1 MMTVDSSGAAMKKLL
16 TAIML
21 AALLASCGDGSHRPA
36 NGALSAEVAR
46 TTHGIVHVRANGFAG
61 IGFGLAYAYAE
72 DNICM
77 LADSLLTVRGERSLY
92 FGGEAPLTPSRDG
105 EYSVAIDYLNMHMFE
120 VRNEESDFFFK
131 AYLDLDQLR
140 AGYAAASPEVRDL
153 LAGYVAGYNQYLRDH
168 GDALPK
174 ACRNATWVRP
184 MTVDDVYLL
193 VAEKVIHASGELFP
207 QLIVAAARD
216 DTPRAQ
222 VAAATPQI
230 GWHNEGLGSNA
241 IALGGDAT
249 VNRRGML
256 LANPHY
262 PWFSTD
268 RFYQAH
274 LTVPGVYDAMGVTLG
289 GLPIVVIGFNE
300 NVAWT
305 HTVTKSWHF
314 TTFRLPLDRS
324 DPTGR
329 TYLVDGIPE
338 RMTERVVD
346 VQLRQADGS
355 VRTRRKTF
363 FRTRL
368 GIMMTVPGIPI
379 GSDDVLVFA
388 DPSRNNTRTIEQW
401 IAMGKADSV
410 TTLQAELRRV
420 LGLPWVNTIAA
431 DRAGNALFMDSSV
444 VPHMSTDK
452 FLSSCLVFAPLLTFD
467 GARSACHWGRDSDAS
482 AGIFG
487 AGNAPWLLRRDY
499 VANSNDSYWLT
510 NSKQLLRGP
519 SPLGFSPLY
528 GPVDAEQHLRT
539 RLGFAQ
545 LDDALAQRGRLD
557 LGDLHDLLFAN
568 RVLAAEL
575 VLPELLPACAAASD
589 TVLRRACAVLA
600 TWDRKVDVDSR
611 GALLFREFW
620 LEAGKIPAKWR
631 IPFDSSDPVHTPRGV
646 APAAL
651 APMLAQLRAAASR
664 MDSLGIALDARLG
677 DYQYQHVGGAVVP
690 VHGGI
695 GDSDGVYNA
704 LHMRGPLT
712 AQGYDSVAWGT
723 SYIQLVAFDN
733 AGVVARGL
741 LVYGQ
746 STDPVS
752 SHYNDQLPL
761 YTAKEVPRLPFT
773 EEEIRADPNYQVT
786 TIREK

>member
-1 MMTVDSSGAAMKKLL
+1 MMTVDSSGAAMNKLL
-16 TAIML
+16 TAIIC
-21 AALLASCGDGSHRPA
+21 AVLLAGCGDSRNPSPDRR
-36 NGALSAEVAR
+36 LSADISR
-46 TTHGIVHVRANGFAG
+46 TSHGVVHVRAEDFAG

-72 DNICM
+72 DNVCM

-131 AYLDLDQLR
+131 AYLNLDQLR
-140 AGYAAASPEVRDL
+140 AGYAAASTEVRDL

-174 ACRNATWVRP
+174 ACHDATWVKP
-184 MTVDDVYLL
+184 MTIDDLYLL
-193 VAEKVIHASGELFP
+193 IAEKVIHASGELFP
-207 QLIVAAARD
+207 QQIVAAARD
-216 DTPRAQ
+216 DAPRAPL
-222 VAAATPQI
+222 AAATPQI
-230 GWHNEGLGSNA
+230 EWHNEGLGSNA
-241 IALGGDAT
+241 IALGSDAT
-249 VNRRGML
+249 VNGKGML

-289 GLPIVVIGFNE
+289 GVPIVAIGFNE
-300 NVAWT
+300 NLAWT

-314 TTFRLPLDRS
+314 TTFRLQRDKS

-329 TYLVDGIPE
+329 TYLIDGVPE
-338 RMTERVVD
+338 QMTERVID

-363 FRTRL
+363 FQTRL
-368 GIMMTVPGIPI
+368 GILIAMPGIPI

-410 TTLQAELRRV
+410 PKLRSELGRV

-431 DRAGNALFMDSSV
+431 DRAGNALFIDNSV
-444 VPHMSTDK
+444 VPHMSTEK
-452 FLSSCLVFAPLLTFD
+452 FLSSCLLFAPLLTFD
-467 GARSACHWGRDSDAS
+467 GSRSACHWGRDSDAP

-487 AGNAPWLLRRDY
+487 AGNAPWLMRRDY
-499 VANSNDSYWLT
+499 VANSNDSYWLS
-510 NSKQLLRGP
+510 NSRQLLRGP
-519 SPLGFSPLY
+519 PPLGYSPLY

-539 RLGFAQ
+539 RLGFLQ
-545 LDDALAQRGRLD
+545 LDETLAQQGRLD
-557 LGDLHDLLFAN
+557 LGDLQNLLFSN

-575 VLPELLPACAAASD
+575 VLPELLAACVAGND
-589 TVLRRACAVLA
+589 PVLRRACAVLA
-600 TWDRKVDVDSR
+600 AWDRKVDVDSR

-620 LEAGKIPAKWR
+620 LQAVELPAKWR
-631 IPFDSSDPVHTPRGV
+631 IPFDPEDPVHTPHGI
-646 APAAL
+646 APAAI
-651 APMLAQLRAAASR
+651 APMLAQLHAAASR
-664 MDSLGIALDARLG
+664 MESFGIALDARLG
-677 DYQYQHVGGAVVP
+677 DYQFQPVGRAVVP
-690 VHGGI
+690 VHGGV
-695 GDSDGVYNA
+695 GDRDGVYNA
-704 LHMRGPLT
+704 LHMRSTLT
-712 AQGYDSVAWGT
+712 AQGYGGIAWGT
-723 SYIQLVAFDN
+723 SYIQLVAFDD
-733 AGVVARGL
+733 AGVVAHGL
-741 LVYGQ
+741 LAYGQ

-752 SHYNDQLPL
+752 SRYYDQLAL
-761 YTAKEVPRLPFT
+761 YAAKEIPRLPFT
-773 EEEIRADPNYQVT
+773 EEEIRADPNYQRT
-786 TIREK
+786 TIWEK